1 MIAKLMSCALA
12 LAVAHAIPAFAKG
25 EPDLAAV
32 RAASERFK
40 DVKVALAEGYIPAP
54 GSMCETSSMMGRA
67 GPDMAMGIHYFRPD
81 MLGISG
87 PPNPRVDG
95 TGTHTDFLQARDPD
109 LRAAG
114 RRFAAAGRGREPGV
128 QEGLARGR
136 AQGSRRASWACP
148 MTTMADDPATA
159 ADEAHNFEPHY
170 DRHVWVHRENPIGV
184 FAQFNPQVSCEH
196 GQGQSHGVRRRHAHA
211 AHSKR

>member
-12 LAVAHAIPAFAKG
+12 LAIAHAIPAFASG

-32 RAASERFK
+32 RAASERFR
-40 DVKVALAEGYIPAP
+40 DVRVALAEGYIPAP

-67 GPDMAMGIHYFRPD
+67 GPDMAMGVHYFRPD
-81 MLGISG
+81 LLGISG

-95 TGTHTDFLQARDPD
+95 TGTHTDFLKAAILIYEPQADGA
-109 LRAAG
+109 LQLVAVENLVFKKAWHAAG
-114 RRFAAAGRGREPGV
+114 HKEAPSFMGMPYDSME
-128 QEGLARGR
+128 
-136 AQGSRRASWACP
+136 
-148 MTTMADDPATA
+148 DDPATA
-159 ADEAHNFEPHY
+159 ADEAHHFAPHY

-184 FAQFNPQVSCEH
+184 FAQFNPRVGCEH
-196 GQGQSHGVRRRHAHA
+196 SKANHLALGGRTPHA

>member
-25 EPDLAAV
+25 EADLAAV

-54 GSMCETSSMMGRA
+54 GNMCETSSMMGRA

-95 TGTHTDFLQARDPD
+95 TGTHTDFLKPAILIYEPQADGS
-109 LRAAG
+109 LVLVAVENLVFKKAWHAAG
-114 RRFAAAGRGREPGV
+114 HKEPPSFMGV
-128 QEGLARGR
+128 PYD
-136 AQGSRRASWACP
+136 S
-148 MTTMADDPATA
+148 MADDPATA

-170 DRHVWVHRENPIGV
+170 DRHVWLHRENPIGV

-196 GQGQSHGVRRRHAHA
+196 SKANHIASGGHTPHGT
-211 AHSKR
+211 HSKR